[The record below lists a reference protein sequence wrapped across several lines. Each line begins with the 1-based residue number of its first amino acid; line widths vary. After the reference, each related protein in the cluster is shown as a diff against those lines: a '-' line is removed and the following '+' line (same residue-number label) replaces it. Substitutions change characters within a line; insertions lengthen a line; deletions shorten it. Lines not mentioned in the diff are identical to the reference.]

1 MEKKS
6 ITNAAKTLMI
16 MWNMGSFI
24 WVWIYFYNNYT
35 FDKYRILG
43 GILSCFVY
51 GIVYLFLCD
60 LYKSFR
66 IASVQIG
73 ESVFSQVLS
82 FGIADMVFYGECCL
96 IYNRMVN
103 ILPGLLTV
111 AAQILGTAGI
121 ILAGKHY
128 MMRHLIPKNTV
139 IIYGKEVEK
148 QEINEFAKRLLKKY
162 EHLFRVRQ
170 KISEKELSF
179 QMKEV
184 ISQNTTILLYEVSH
198 FTRKKVMKYAI
209 EHKKNIYFTPSIE
222 DITLQGCTEKHLL
235 DTPLLKYNYI
245 YESISEYAGKRIF
258 DVVMSLFLIVVTFPF
273 MLLAALAIKIE
284 DKGPIFYRQKRCTQ
298 NGRVFE
304 IIKFRSMIVDAEKNG
319 FVPCTAKD
327 NRITKV
333 GNMLR
338 KTRMDELP
346 QLFNILKGDMSF
358 VGPRPE
364 RVEHVEKYTRDLPE
378 FAYRM
383 RVKGGLTGYAQ
394 IYGKYNTSAYDK
406 LRLDLTYIE
415 NQSFFLDLKMILL
428 TLKTIFT
435 PESSEGFSEE
445 KAGKISGNMK
455 LRGKLEAGT
464 GRVAK

>member
-1 MEKKS
+1 MEKKN
-6 ITNAAKTLMI
+6 ITNTARTLMI
-16 MWNMGSFI
+16 MWNMGLFI
-24 WVWIYFYNNYT
+24 WVWVSFYNNYT
-35 FDKYRILG
+35 FDKYRMSG
-43 GILSCFVY
+43 GILSCIIY

-66 IASVQIG
+66 IASMQIG
-73 ESVFSQVLS
+73 ETIFLQVLS
-82 FGIADMVFYGECCL
+82 FGIADMVLYGECCL

-111 AAQILGTAGI
+111 AVQIIGTACI
-121 ILAGKHY
+121 VLVAKRY
-128 MMRHLIPKNTV
+128 MMHHLTPKNTV
-139 IIYGKEVEK
+139 IIYGKEIEK
-148 QEINEFAKRLLKKY
+148 QEMDEFAKRLLKKY
-162 EHLFRVRQ
+162 SHLFHIQQ
-170 KISEKELSF
+170 KISEKEIPFLMEKVVS
-179 QMKEV
+179 E
-184 ISQNTTILLYEVSH
+184 NETILLYEVSH
-198 FTRKKVMKYAI
+198 LTRKKVMKYAV
-209 EHKKNIYFTPSIE
+209 EYKKNIYFTPTIE

-235 DTPLLKYNYI
+235 DTPLLKYNYV
-245 YESISEYAGKRIF
+245 YESTSEYAGKRIF
-258 DVVMSLFLIVVTFPF
+258 DVVMSLFLILLTSPF
-273 MLLAALAIKIE
+273 MALASLAIKLE
-284 DKGPIFYRQKRCTQ
+284 DKGPVFYKQKRCTKD
-298 NGRVFE
+298 GRVFE

-319 FVPCTAKD
+319 FIPCTKKD

-333 GNMLR
+333 GNVLR

-364 RVEHVEKYTRDLPE
+364 RVEHVEEYTKELPE

-415 NQSFFLDLKMILL
+415 NQSFFLDLKLILL
-428 TLKTIFT
+428 TLKIIFT
-435 PESSEGFSEE
+435 PESTEGFSEE
-445 KAGKISGNMK
+445 KSRKLSGNME
-455 LRGKLEAGT
+455 LRGQLEAGT